1 MRGNGV
7 SCTALDA
14 PVMPKLSS
22 CSQASA
28 HPIDTAYLE
37 SFNLN
42 GQGKVANRNEM
53 PTGTKTMNRTF
64 WNKPHIRRWAIFALL
79 PLLAATLP
87 LLLEASYRAYLNL
100 GTHFNKGEGLFI
112 CAIFYFIAL
121 RVRSRGFN
129 IITAA
134 LFFYFIFSQLA
145 HLGIYHSWLSPT
157 EILLFFEE
165 FSEVY
170 RTGITMLPSLL
181 LPLLI
186 ALLSLLPI
194 VLLRHATMP
203 KSDSRRLIAFF
214 SLILIAPVIQSALA
228 KSKSEDAPHLR
239 YSALR
244 SAIQTSSIFLGKTVP
259 DQLSGQSNVDKYVKE
274 APSIQTGAE
283 QSRAEQ
289 SRVIIL
295 IMGESQN
302 IDNMSAFG
310 YKLDTT
316 PYLREHSNEGVLK
329 KTDHNHLSWKLA
341 DQSIQ

>member
-1 MRGNGV
+1 
-7 SCTALDA
+7 
-14 PVMPKLSS
+14 
-22 CSQASA
+22 
-28 HPIDTAYLE
+28 
-37 SFNLN
+37 
-42 GQGKVANRNEM
+42 
-53 PTGTKTMNRTF
+53 
-64 WNKPHIRRWAIFALL
+64 
-79 PLLAATLP
+79 
-87 LLLEASYRAYLNL
+87 
-100 GTHFNKGEGLFI
+100 
-112 CAIFYFIAL
+112 
-121 RVRSRGFN
+121 
-129 IITAA
+129 
-134 LFFYFIFSQLA
+134 
-145 HLGIYHSWLSPT
+145 
-157 EILLFFEE
+157 
-165 FSEVY
+165 
-170 RTGITMLPSLL
+170 
-181 LPLLI
+181 
-186 ALLSLLPI
+186 
-194 VLLRHATMP
+194 MP

-283 QSRAEQ
+283 QSR
-289 SRVIIL
+289 VIIL

-341 DQSIQ
+341 DQSIQWVNDTKCDI